1 LTSLPFSAIIS
12 TVKGVFGRK
21 KGGSEMVRRN
31 EPPFDG
37 RRYVGDKRQQIVH
50 DLDREAC
57 SIRGCRITNIQS
69 ADVVTFEP
77 DTLREA
83 YRRGFDFCPSC
94 IGET

>member
-1 LTSLPFSAIIS
+1 M
-12 TVKGVFGRK
+12 FGRK
-21 KGGSEMVRRN
+21 KGGSEMVRRS

>member
-1 LTSLPFSAIIS
+1 
-12 TVKGVFGRK
+12 
-21 KGGSEMVRRN
+21 MVRRR
-31 EPPFDG
+31 ELPFDG
-37 RRYVGDKRQQIVH
+37 RRYVGDKRTRIVH
-50 DLDREAC
+50 DLDRESC
-57 SIRGCRITNIQS
+57 SARGCHVSDIMS